1 MPIFELKGKLSSTPK
16 LFYREKNLEVWSYEL
31 LDLTQLLGVFL
42 RVYEILNVI
51 S

>member
-1 MPIFELKGKLSSTPK
+1 MPIFEFKGKLSSTPK